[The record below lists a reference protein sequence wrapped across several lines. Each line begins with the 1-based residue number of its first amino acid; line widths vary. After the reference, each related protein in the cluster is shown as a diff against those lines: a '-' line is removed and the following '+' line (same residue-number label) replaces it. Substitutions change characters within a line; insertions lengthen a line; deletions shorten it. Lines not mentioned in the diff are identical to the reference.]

1 MQNATHAVIN
11 ETAVA
16 LLNTNYKNFA
26 IDIKFQPLTKV

>member
-11 ETAVA
+11 KTAVA
-16 LLNTNYKNFA
+16 LLNNKNFA